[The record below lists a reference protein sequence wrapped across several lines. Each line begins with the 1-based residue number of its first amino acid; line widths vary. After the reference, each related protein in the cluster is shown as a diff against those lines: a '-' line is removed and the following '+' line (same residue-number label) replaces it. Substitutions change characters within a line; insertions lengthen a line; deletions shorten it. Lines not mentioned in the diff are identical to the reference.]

1 MASQNSIINDAP
13 LEEEER
19 FRLADMRLK
28 EIFLFYSKNHSSVG
42 GKTLPFEL
50 IGKSLG
56 SLTLAG
62 LMKLF
67 KDYDIYF
74 NNISIHSM

>member
-1 MASQNSIINDAP
+1 
-13 LEEEER
+13 
-19 FRLADMRLK
+19 MRLR
-28 EIFLFYSKNHSSVG
+28 EIFLYYSKNHSSAG

-67 KDYDIYF
+67 KDNDIFFNKVKLQFLFKRFGQDGTLVTYD
-74 NNISIHSM
+74 

>member
-1 MASQNSIINDAP
+1 
-13 LEEEER
+13 
-19 FRLADMRLK
+19 MRLK
-28 EIFLFYSKNHSSVG
+28 EIFLYYSKNHSSVG

-74 NNISIHSM
+74 NKVKLQFLFKRFGQDGTLVTYD